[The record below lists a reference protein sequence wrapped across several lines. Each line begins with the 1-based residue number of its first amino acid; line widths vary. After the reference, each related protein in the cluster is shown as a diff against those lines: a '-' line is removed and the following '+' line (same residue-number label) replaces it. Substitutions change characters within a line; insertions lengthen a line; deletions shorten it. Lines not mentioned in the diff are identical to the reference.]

1 MNSQIFYLWILRF
14 CHLNQVTHWP
24 SSYCVKVSSI
34 FVNFTVI
41 YFINRESCCMQ
52 CTKLSTKDTAVNKI
66 KVILNSQEFMG
77 AGEAGL
83 EYHLQLM
90 S

>member
-1 MNSQIFYLWILRF
+1 
-14 CHLNQVTHWP
+14 
-24 SSYCVKVSSI
+24 
-34 FVNFTVI
+34 
-41 YFINRESCCMQ
+41 MQ
-52 CTKLSTKDTAVNKI
+52 CTKLSIKDTAVNKI